1 MIIAE
6 DQKRFLKFRNGANFE
21 GQKHADE
28 NACILTCI
36 FPSIC
41 DEIAITLMDNCP
53 VLVTYGSVVLEFKRF
68 DVNRSVFILIELI

>member
-28 NACILTCI
+28 NACILTLHANFDI
-36 FPSIC
+36 F
-41 DEIAITLMDNCP
+41 
-53 VLVTYGSVVLEFKRF
+53 
-68 DVNRSVFILIELI
+68 